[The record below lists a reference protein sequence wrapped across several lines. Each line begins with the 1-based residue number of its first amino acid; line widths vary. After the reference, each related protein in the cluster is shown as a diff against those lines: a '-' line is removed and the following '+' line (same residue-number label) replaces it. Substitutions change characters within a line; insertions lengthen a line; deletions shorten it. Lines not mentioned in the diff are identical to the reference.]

1 MSLHGRWRPRR
12 GGRGEE
18 AEARR
23 IDVSAVL
30 KKRRAYRRQK
40 VCKFCLDKMVQ
51 VDFKD
56 VKRLRNFVS
65 DRGKIVPRRIS
76 GNCARH
82 QRQLT
87 VAIRR
92 ARSIALMAYAAD
104 LA

>member
-1 MSLHGRWRPRR
+1 
-12 GGRGEE
+12 
-18 AEARR
+18 
-23 IDVSAVL
+23 
-30 KKRRAYRRQK
+30 
-40 VCKFCLDKMVQ
+40 
-51 VDFKD
+51 
-56 VKRLRNFVS
+56 VKRLRSFVS